1 LPAIWLCRSEASC
14 SSSAKLFVL
23 YPHTDASIS
32 PSGRRVYVSVSP
44 GRIWLRRFILGS
56 HSGEHCHETRYCL
69 SLALCFGCGFGQQN
83 TDPVTSVGKEILSH
97 QETNLV
103 AAVEEMP
110 ADRFGYKPTPQQMS
124 FTHLVLHMAE
134 SNNYFCAKAG
144 DVPEPKT
151 QELKETDGKDKLVAA
166 LKASFDF
173 CNTAM
178 PKVTDAKLGDTIEV
192 WGGRKASRAF
202 ALIALTNDWAD
213 HYSAAAMYLRLNG
226 LLPPTANK

>member
-1 LPAIWLCRSEASC
+1 MQIGGQ
-14 SSSAKLFVL
+14 LFQLSQALVL
-23 YPHTDASIS
+23 YPIPTQVSH
-32 PSGRRVYVSVSP
+32 RVEGGFMSLS
-44 GRIWLRRFILGS
+44 L
-56 HSGEHCHETRYCL
+56 SGELGFAGL
-69 SLALCFGCGFGQQN
+69 SLGRTPGSIAMKRAIAFLSLFASAAVGVAQQN
-83 TDPVTSVGKEILSH
+83 KDPVTSVVKEILPH
-97 QETNLV
+97 QEKNLV

-124 FTHLVLHMAE
+124 FAHLVLHMTE

-144 DVPEPKT
+144 DVPEPKA

-178 PKVTDAKLGDTIEV
+178 SNVTDAKLGDTIEV
-192 WGGRKASRAF
+192 WGGRKAPRAF